1 MVLSASSVT
10 ALNESG
16 NSFAIVFRQAFFLA
30 LSIVLAWLAMNLKE
44 SLWRPQARLA
54 LIVSAVFLTLPQ
66 ISGLGKTVGGNTNW
80 IQIGSLSIQP
90 SEFAKFGLILWC
102 ALRLRVHDQK
112 MIEKGTSNPL
122 PLVGP
127 GIIMILALVMWGRD
141 LGTAAVIAGI
151 VGGMLFIAGM
161 QARYFATF
169 FAFAILALAGFV
181 VTSPNRLQI
190 GRAHV

>member
-1 MVLSASSVT
+1 MASKTSLFSKPSSAYFLILGSVSILSALGIVMVLSASSVT

-80 IQIGSLSIQP
+80 IQIGSLSI
-90 SEFAKFGLILWC
+90 
-102 ALRLRVHDQK
+102 
-112 MIEKGTSNPL
+112 
-122 PLVGP
+122 
-127 GIIMILALVMWGRD
+127 
-141 LGTAAVIAGI
+141 
-151 VGGMLFIAGM
+151 
-161 QARYFATF
+161 
-169 FAFAILALAGFV
+169 
-181 VTSPNRLQI
+181 
-190 GRAHV
+190 